1 MPHTVGIVRRYQHL
15 WQLEGI
21 EEVITLGEGRTPLIP
36 VHPPWHPQKGPQV
49 WGKLEGCNPTGSFKD
64 RGMTV
69 AVTMAKAQGKRVA
82 LCASTGNTA
91 ASAAA
96 YAARAGMTA
105 VVVIPGGKVAPGK
118 LLQVQA
124 YGALLLEV
132 EGAFDVALAALRR
145 AMADQPE
152 WELVNSVNP
161 WRILGQESAAY
172 EIAEDLG
179 RAPDLLVIPVGNAGN
194 ITAYHRGFQRLGL
207 KPPRFIGGQAAGAAS
222 MVEGRDIEHP
232 ETVASAIRIGKP
244 VSRPYAEEAVRTTG
258 GAFVAVSDEA
268 ILAAQA
274 ELARQGIFVEPAS
287 ATPYAVLTKLWDQG
301 ALLRDPDSII
311 VLIFTGNG
319 LKDADTALRN
329 FPARR
334 AQWDGQPLSLAA
346 LVQRE
351 VEHV

>member
-1 MPHTVGIVRRYQHL
+1 MVGIIERYRHL
-15 WQLEGI
+15 WQLGDVQ
-21 EEVITLGEGRTPLIP
+21 EVVTLGEGRTPLIP
-36 VHPPWHPQKGPQV
+36 VRPPWPQGRGPTV

-69 AVTMAKAQGKRVA
+69 AMTMARAAGKRVA

-96 YAARAGMTA
+96 YAARAGMRA

-124 YGALLLEV
+124 HGALLLEV

-145 AMADQPE
+145 AMESQPE

-172 EIAEDLG
+172 EIVEDLG

-194 ITAYHRGFQRLGL
+194 ITAYHRGFRRLGV
-207 KPPRFIGGQAAGAAS
+207 KPPRFIGGQAEGAAS

-244 VSRPYAEEAVRTTG
+244 VSRQFAQEAVRETH
-258 GAFVAVSDEA
+258 GAFVAVSDRE
-268 ILAAQA
+268 ILEAQA
-274 ELARQGIFVEPAS
+274 ALAHQGIFVEPAS
-287 ATPYAVLTKLWDQG
+287 ATPYAVLGKLWRQG
-301 ALLRDPDSII
+301 EVPSDPSLL
-311 VLIFTGNG
+311 VTLIFTGHG
-319 LKDADTALRN
+319 LKDSDTALRN
-329 FPARR
+329 FLPRR
-334 AQWDGQPLSLAA
+334 AHWDGVPSTLAA
-346 LVQRE
+346 LVQGE